1 MSTTDN
7 DQQQQQTSTNTGSEE
22 LVGPSKKELKKLAK
36 KNEKKMKKSEVSE
49 GKVEVQPVEKE
60 NVSSTMGIEEEAH
73 VGATIIYV
81 PANCDES
88 EALKVAIGCA
98 LFATKTDDETA
109 NVTLQVMSVVPSC
122 SGTSL
127 SSSTTTMPVLMV
139 TRTPPQAAVIIRGGN
154 AILTYLASLSS
165 SSSSLVSPDPMV
177 EEWLEWEQQVLRN
190 VICNSAGATPTK
202 ISALLQYLD
211 QALLLGGDTSTV
223 LQHRQELTSI
233 ADVALLSTLAA
244 SILPKLG
251 NISDIPHSVQH
262 YLDYHASLISSAQQV
277 LAQLKPSVSWNPKDP
292 SLDRAV
298 EASFADAIRT
308 AFPSLSEEDTVTI
321 LKVQKCTSVKN
332 GHYQCNSAMPIFA
345 LLKANTTVSSTHP
358 TWKTPHEVAKAIM
371 DAIPIDH
378 PIIDATRLSVT
389 GPGFILCHLT
399 PRYLQSWVN
408 QLKRAAIPPAHMQKQ
423 TVVVDFSS
431 PNIAKEMHV
440 GHLRST
446 IIGESVCRIF
456 EYCGNR
462 VIRMNHLGGMSCLHI
477 FIACIRVDYKINLFD
492 YVFLYTFF
500 FFVNGIDWGTQ
511 FGKHI

>member
-1 MSTTDN
+1 MSSTDK
-7 DQQQQQTSTNTGSEE
+7 DQQQQQTPTSTGTEE
-22 LVGPSKKELKKLAK
+22 VVGPSKKELKKLAK
-36 KNEKKMKKSEVSE
+36 KNEKKVKKSEVSE
-49 GKVEVQPVEKE
+49 GKVEAQPVEKE
-60 NVSSTMGIEEEAH
+60 TVSSTMGTQEETH
-73 VGATIIYV
+73 VGTTIIYV

-109 NVTLQVMSVVPSC
+109 NVTLQVMSVVPPC

-127 SSSTTTMPVLMV
+127 SSSSSTTIMPVLMV
-139 TRTPPQAAVIIRGGN
+139 TRTPPQVAVIIHGGN

-177 EEWLEWEQQVLRN
+177 EEWLEWEQQVLRYE
-190 VICNSAGATPTK
+190 ICDSAGATSAK

-211 QALLLGGDTSTV
+211 QALLLGGDTSTI

-244 SILPKLG
+244 VLHPKLG
-251 NISDIPHSVQH
+251 DISEIPQSVQH
-262 YLDYHASLISSAQQV
+262 YLDYHASLISSAKQT
-277 LAQLKPSVSWNPKDP
+277 LKQLKPSYSWNPKDP

-308 AFPSLSEEDTVTI
+308 AFPSLSEEETVSI

-345 LLKANTTVSSTHP
+345 LLKANTTVSSTNP
-358 TWKTPHEVAKAIM
+358 TCRTPHEVAKAIM
-371 DAIPIDH
+371 DSIPIDH
-378 PIIDATRLSVT
+378 PIIDASRLSVT
-389 GPGFILCHLT
+389 GPGFILCHIT
-399 PRYLQSWVN
+399 SRYLQSWVN
-408 QLKRAAIPPAHMQKQ
+408 QLVRAAIPPAHMQKQ

-446 IIGESVCRIF
+446 IIGESVCR
-456 EYCGNR
+456 
-462 VIRMNHLGGMSCLHI
+462 VIRMNHLGGRLCLHI
-477 FIACIRVDYKINLFD
+477 LIACIRVAY
-492 YVFLYTFF
+492 
-500 FFVNGIDWGTQ
+500 
-511 FGKHI
+511 